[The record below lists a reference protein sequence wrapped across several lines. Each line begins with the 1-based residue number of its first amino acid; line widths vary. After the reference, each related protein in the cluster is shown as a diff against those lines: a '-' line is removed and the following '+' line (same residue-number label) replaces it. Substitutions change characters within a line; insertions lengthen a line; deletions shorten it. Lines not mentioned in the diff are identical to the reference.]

1 MANKFKVGDI
11 VAGNEKSNDRYNIT
25 TKGSKLKITKVYSD
39 GTFEGKLI
47 SNPPFNYHT
56 GVKFGIGNTGL
67 EPECFDL
74 VTEGDK
80 IVITTDGVTTT
91 AKMYCGKEVIKKAE
105 AKCAPGD
112 KFDFEFGARLAM
124 DRLVEDTKR
133 KEKIK
138 KELIDIC
145 GTKIDFKQEL
155 DRTRSFSFTGTI
167 DGTKFLEAM
176 KIEKSSGR
184 YPWGKKTPKVLSI
197 EEFNWLHFKSGKCAI
212 MIHSKTAYDE
222 ILRRIK
228 RRFFPSVPLDINGYY
243 CGHSGYL
250 HYGRDEK
257 LRFTQNDPDIDYIEA
272 SKFFKKRI
280 NMSDD
285 DWKAFD
291 NSDMTLRVT
300 EDVED
305 DVLITLKCLGY
316 VWRNGDDM
324 TSWDPSMS
332 EYYLTR
338 DIADGCIGYMPH
350 NCLDLITNSPL
361 GVTSIKIVK
370 KV

>member
-1 MANKFKVGDI
+1 MTNKFKVGDI
-11 VAGNEKSNDRYNIT
+11 VVGNKKANSEYTIA
-25 TKGSKLKITKVYSD
+25 TKGSKLKVTNVYID
-39 GTFEGKLI
+39 GTFSAELLYTPNYAATTFVGKEYRLRDD
-47 SNPPFNYHT
+47 Y
-56 GVKFGIGNTGL
+56 
-67 EPECFDL
+67 FDL
-74 VTEGDK
+74 STEGDK

-145 GTKIDFKQEL
+145 GTKIGFKQ
-155 DRTRSFSFTGTI
+155 F
-167 DGTKFLEAM
+167 KYLESM
-176 KIEKSSGR
+176 SVE
-184 YPWGKKTPKVLSI
+184 KKTPKVLSI
-197 EEFNWLHFKSGKCAI
+197 EEFDWVDFKKGKCAI
-212 MIHSKTAYDE
+212 MIHSRTAYDE

-228 RRFFPSVPLDINGYY
+228 RRFCPSVALDISGYY

-250 HYGRDEK
+250 YYGRDEK
-257 LRFTQNDPDIDYIEA
+257 LRFIANDPDIDYIEA

-280 NMSDD
+280 NMTDD

-305 DVLITLKCLGY
+305 DVLLTLKCLGY
-316 VWRNGDDM
+316 IWGSCEDM
-324 TSWDPSMS
+324 TSWTPGIS
-332 EYYLTR
+332 EYYLTK
-338 DIADGCIGYMPH
+338 DVDDDCIRYMPIEG
-350 NCLDLITNSPL
+350 LDWLSTPPHHVSS
-361 GVTSIKIVK
+361 VKIVK
-370 KV
+370 KI

>member
-1 MANKFKVGDI
+1 MANKFKVGNI
-11 VAGNEKSNDRYNIT
+11 VVGNKKASWSY
-25 TKGSKLKITKVYSD
+25 GVKLKVTQVRDNGSFVGVVTYDPSD
-39 GTFEGKLI
+39 RWVG
-47 SNPPFNYHT
+47 H
-56 GVKFGIGNTGL
+56 KFGVGCEL
-67 EPECFDL
+67 KPECFDL

-112 KFDFEFGARLAM
+112 KFDFEFGARLAV

-145 GTKIDFKQEL
+145 GTKIGFKEIK
-155 DRTRSFSFTGTI
+155 SFSFTGTF

-176 KIEKSSGR
+176 KV
-184 YPWGKKTPKVLSI
+184 KKTPRVLSI
-197 EEFNWLHFKSGKCAI
+197 EEFDWIEFKKGNCAI
-212 MIHSKTAYDE
+212 MVHTKTAYDE
-222 ILRRIK
+222 MLRRIK
-228 RRFFPSVPLDINGYY
+228 RRFCPSTPLDISGYY
-243 CGHSGYL
+243 CGHFGYL

-257 LRFTQNDPDIDYIEA
+257 LRFTANDPDIDYIEA

-280 NMSDD
+280 TMTGD

-300 EDVED
+300 EDVRD
-305 DVLITLKCLGY
+305 DVLLELKCLGY
-316 VWRNGDDM
+316 TWRNGDDM
-324 TSWDPSMS
+324 TSWTPDPEDD
-332 EYYLTR
+332 EYYLTK
-338 DIADGCIGYMPH
+338 DVEDGNIGYMFVSNLDILSTPPH
-350 NCLDLITNSPL
+350 HVS
-361 GVTSIKIVK
+361 SIKIIK
-370 KV
+370 KI

>member
-1 MANKFKVGDI
+1 MTNKFKVGDI
-11 VAGNEKSNDRYNIT
+11 VVGNKKANVAYGIT
-25 TKGSKLKITKVYSD
+25 TEGSKLKVTRTEKYKFSATLLYSPYY
-39 GTFEGKLI
+39 
-47 SNPPFNYHT
+47 SHFNGREYT
-56 GVKFGIGNTGL
+56 L
-67 EPECFDL
+67 DYDCFDL
-74 VTEGDK
+74 ITEGDK

-91 AKMYCGKEVIKKAE
+91 AKMYRGKEVIKKAE

-124 DRLVEDTKR
+124 DRLVEDTKK

-145 GTKIDFKQEL
+145 GTKIGFKEIHSL
-155 DRTRSFSFTGTI
+155 SF
-167 DGTKFLEAM
+167 DETKFLEA
-176 KIEKSSGR
+176 ITGEKSSGR
-184 YPWGKKTPKVLSI
+184 YPLGKKSPKVLSI
-197 EEFNWLHFKSGKCAI
+197 EDFDWVDFKKGNCAI

-222 ILRRIK
+222 MLRRIK
-228 RRFFPSVPLDINGYY
+228 RRFCPAEPLDISGYY

-250 HYGRDEK
+250 YYGKDEK
-257 LRFTQNDPDIDYIEA
+257 LRFIANDPDIDYIEA

-305 DVLITLKCLGY
+305 DVLLTLKCLGY
-316 VWRNGDDM
+316 TWRDGKEM
-324 TSWDPSMS
+324 TSWTPTIR
-332 EYYLTR
+332 EYYLTK
-338 DIADGCIGYMPH
+338 DVEDGNIGFLDSADVDWLSTPPH
-350 NCLDLITNSPL
+350 HVSS
-361 GVTSIKIVK
+361 VKIVK

>member
-11 VAGNEKSNDRYNIT
+11 VVGNEKANDEYGIT
-25 TKGSKLKITKVYSD
+25 RKGSKLKVTNVYID
-39 GTFEGKLI
+39 GAFSAELIYHPRVKWPIGKE
-47 SNPPFNYHT
+47 F
-56 GVKFGIGNTGL
+56 GVRDVIKNAL
-67 EPECFDL
+67 KPECFDL
-74 VTEGDK
+74 VTDGDK

-124 DRLVEDTKR
+124 DRLIEDTKR

-145 GTKIDFKQEL
+145 GTKIGFKQFKYFESM
-155 DRTRSFSFTGTI
+155 TV
-167 DGTKFLEAM
+167 
-176 KIEKSSGR
+176 EKKS
-184 YPWGKKTPKVLSI
+184 PKVLSI
-197 EEFNWLHFKSGKCAI
+197 EDFDWIDFKKGECAI
-212 MIHSKTAYDE
+212 MIHSKIAYDVM
-222 ILRRIK
+222 LRRIK
-228 RRFFPSVPLDINGYY
+228 RRFCPAEPLDISGYY

-250 HYGRDEK
+250 YYGKDEK
-257 LRFTQNDPDIDYIEA
+257 LRFIANDPDIDYIEA
-272 SKFFKKRI
+272 SKFLKKRI
-280 NMSDD
+280 NMTDD
-285 DWKAFD
+285 DWNAFD

-300 EDVED
+300 EAVAD
-305 DVLITLKCLGY
+305 DVLLTLKCLGY
-316 VWRNGDDM
+316 TWRNGDDM
-324 TSWDPSMS
+324 TSWDPSVS

-338 DIADGCIGYMPH
+338 DIADGCIGYMTLDR
-350 NCLDLITNSPL
+350 LDLITNSPL

>member
-1 MANKFKVGDI
+1 MENKFKVGDI
-11 VAGNEKSNDRYNIT
+11 VVGNKKASSTYGA
-25 TKGSKLKITKVYSD
+25 TKEGVKLKVKQV
-39 GTFEGKLI
+39 GKNGSFVGI
-47 SNPPFNYHT
+47 VTYDPNNRWVGYEF
-56 GVKFGIGNTGL
+56 GVGCELK
-67 EPECFDL
+67 PECFDL

-80 IVITTDGVTTT
+80 IVITTEGVTTT

-124 DRLVEDTKR
+124 DRLIEDTR
-133 KEKIK
+133 DVKIAALK
-138 KELIDIC
+138 QRFNSVYGSSIS
-145 GTKIDFKQEL
+145 FKNTE
-155 DRTRSFSFTGTI
+155 SFSFTGTF

-176 KIEKSSGR
+176 KV
-184 YPWGKKTPKVLSI
+184 KKTPKVLSI
-197 EEFNWLHFKSGKCAI
+197 EDFDWNDFKSGKCAI
-212 MIHSKTAYDE
+212 MIHTKTAYYE
-222 ILRRIK
+222 MLRRIK
-228 RRFFPSVPLDINGYY
+228 RRFCPSTPLDISSYY
-243 CGHSGYL
+243 CGHYGYI

-257 LRFTQNDPDIDYIEA
+257 LRFTANDPDIDYIEA

-305 DVLITLKCLGY
+305 DVLLTLKCLGY
-316 VWRNGDDM
+316 TWESGEDM
-324 TSWDPSMS
+324 TSWDPYFSK
-332 EYYLTR
+332 YYLTK
-338 DIADGCIGYMPH
+338 DTADGNIEYVSWNDLDILLTPPH
-350 NCLDLITNSPL
+350 PVSS
-361 GVTSIKIVK
+361 VKIVK